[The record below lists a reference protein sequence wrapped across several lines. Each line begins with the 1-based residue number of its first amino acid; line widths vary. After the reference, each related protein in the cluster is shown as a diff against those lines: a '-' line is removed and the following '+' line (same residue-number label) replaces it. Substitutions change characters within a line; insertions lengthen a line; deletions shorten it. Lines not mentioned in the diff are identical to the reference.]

1 MKKLLT
7 LGVAL
12 LTSFSL
18 WAVDPTFESSNWAD
32 GDFATLIADH
42 DGITL
47 TTDASAFKG
56 NFVGT
61 QYIALG
67 GGCDLT
73 NPSNYLGIKSAE
85 VIDSIEVFWTP
96 NGTSNTSIAWAAW
109 TDAANLLAQDVD
121 SIGKTDTYKA
131 AKNLESAIWQKIDL
145 TGKNA
150 KAVLLTRQLK
160 KAKLNGVQQSNL
172 GDNQTVNVLGIRV
185 WTQESKEVDHVEVT
199 LNGVAVNGDE
209 IESPEV
215 DPLFYGSHTLNLTRE
230 FVEAPT
236 VTFIKQTDTYYVGEA
251 TPSTKNDSIHVVA
264 TGLTPITWEAS
275 YTLNTVT
282 YTVSAI
288 KPATATVTY
297 MDGET
302 VLGTETVKKGE
313 PATKYG
319 EYQVYP
325 LTVFAGWY
333 MDAELTNPVDMAT
346 FAVNNDLTVHGWFVK
361 SYAESVNFENN
372 VMNNGK
378 SFDIIGL
385 LGTSGYATDITGSL
399 DSLDNSKTDGLR
411 NYAYLGL
418 KVKQNG
424 ATLNFWIGNGSTVK
438 IKFGNIAKT
447 PLVSINGG
455 EYADMSI
462 TDKVYTHTATAVNEL
477 ISIKMA
483 DASAVVFQQIMID
496 EELRSPELF
505 AINCAEATNGT
516 VAASYKLGIPNET
529 ITLTVTPDAG
539 YKIASVTVNSDEL
552 VDVEGAYSFTMP
564 GQDVDVVATFEVSTG
579 VSDAEA
585 DADAKTTT
593 KRLVDGVLLI
603 EKDGVT
609 YSAQGGIL
617 K

>member
-1 MKKLLT
+1 MTSDAQKLNKVLYID
-7 LGVAL
+7 VE
-12 LTSFSL
+12 
-18 WAVDPTFESSNWAD
+18 VPC
-32 GDFATLIADH
+32 
-42 DGITL
+42 
-47 TTDASAFKG
+47 ASANG
-56 NFVGT
+56 N
-61 QYIALG
+61 L
-67 GGCDLT
+67 
-73 NPSNYLGIKSAE
+73 YLRSSG
-85 VIDSIEVFWTP
+85 
-96 NGTSNTSIAWAAW
+96 SNTSRFATIWGSNGTARDESRKVAMKSMYSDAIAFTA
-109 TDAANLLAQDVD
+109 DDILEDN
-121 SIGKTDTYKA
+121 GKYYIRFSSADNEGSYYDYK
-131 AKNLESAIWQKIDL
+131 I
-145 TGKNA
+145 TGFSY
-150 KAVLLTRQLK
+150 T
-160 KAKLNGVQQSNL
+160 LNEECV
-172 GDNQTVNVLGIRV
+172 T
-185 WTQESKEVDHVEVT
+185 KEVDHVEVT

-302 VLGTETVKKGE
+302 VLGTETVKKGD

-333 MDAELTNPVDMAT
+333 DAELNPVDLAT
-346 FAVNNDLTVHGWFVK
+346 FAVNNDLTVYGLFDK

-424 ATLNFWIGNGSTVK
+424 AALNFWIKNGSTVK

-462 TDKVYTHTATAVNEL
+462 TDKVYTHTAAADEL

-516 VAASYKLGIPNET
+516 VAAPYKLGIPNET

-539 YKIASVTVNSDEL
+539 YKIATVTVNGDEL

-609 YSAQGGIL
+609 YSAQGAIL

>member
-18 WAVDPTFESSNWAD
+18 WAAYPTATTTYALGDLTVDEPTLTYSMTGLSGDAQKLNKTLYVQVEVPCASANGNLYLRSSSSNT
-32 GDFATLIADH
+32 GRFATIWGSNGIARDESRKVAMKNGNS
-42 DGITL
+42 DAIAFTADDILEDNGKYYIRFSSADNAGSYYDYKITGFSY
-47 TTDASAFKG
+47 T
-56 NFVGT
+56 
-61 QYIALG
+61 
-67 GGCDLT
+67 
-73 NPSNYLGIKSAE
+73 
-85 VIDSIEVFWTP
+85 
-96 NGTSNTSIAWAAW
+96 
-109 TDAANLLAQDVD
+109 
-121 SIGKTDTYKA
+121 
-131 AKNLESAIWQKIDL
+131 
-145 TGKNA
+145 
-150 KAVLLTRQLK
+150 
-160 KAKLNGVQQSNL
+160 LNEECV
-172 GDNQTVNVLGIRV
+172 T
-185 WTQESKEVDHVEVT
+185 KEVDHVEVS
-199 LNGVAVNGDE
+199 LGGVKVNGVALSD
-209 IESPEV
+209 IEMAT
-215 DPLFYGSHTLNLTRE
+215 LYGAYFLNLSTE
-230 FVEAPT
+230 YVEAPT

-251 TPSTKNDSIHVVA
+251 TPSTKNENIDVVA
-264 TGLTPITWEAS
+264 ELSVNWFAAITIGGE
-275 YTLNTVT
+275 T
-282 YTVSAI
+282 YGITAI

-302 VLGTETVKKGE
+302 VLGTETVKKGD

-319 EYQVYP
+319 EYQDYP
-325 LTVFAGWY
+325 LTVFESWY

-346 FAVNNDLTVHGWFVK
+346 FAVNNDLTVYGLFDK

-424 ATLNFWIGNGSTVK
+424 AALNFWIKNGSTVK

-462 TDKVYTHTATAVNEL
+462 TDKVYTHTAAADEL

-516 VAASYKLGIPNET
+516 VAAPYKLGIPNET

-539 YKIASVTVNSDEL
+539 YKIATVTVNGDEL

-579 VSDAEA
+579 VSDAAA

>member
-7 LGVAL
+7 LGAAL
-12 LTSFSL
+12 LASFSL
-18 WAVDPTFESSNWAD
+18 WAAYPTATTTYALEDLTVDEPTLTYSKTGLSGDAQKLKNVLYIDVEVPCASANGNLYLRSSSSNT
-32 GDFATLIADH
+32 GRFATIW
-42 DGITL
+42 G
-47 TTDASAFKG
+47 S
-56 NFVGT
+56 
-61 QYIALG
+61 
-67 GGCDLT
+67 
-73 NPSNYLGIKSAE
+73 
-85 VIDSIEVFWTP
+85 
-96 NGTSNTSIAWAAW
+96 NGTARDESRKVAMKNGNSDAIAFTA
-109 TDAANLLAQDVD
+109 DDILEDN
-121 SIGKTDTYKA
+121 GKYYIRFSSADNAGSYYDYK
-131 AKNLESAIWQKIDL
+131 I
-145 TGKNA
+145 TGFSY
-150 KAVLLTRQLK
+150 T
-160 KAKLNGVQQSNL
+160 LNEECV
-172 GDNQTVNVLGIRV
+172 T
-185 WTQESKEVDHVEVT
+185 KEVDHVEVT

-264 TGLTPITWEAS
+264 TGLTPTTWVAS

-282 YTVSAI
+282 YKVSAI

-302 VLGTETVKKGE
+302 VLGTETVKKGD

-319 EYQVYP
+319 EYEVKP
-325 LTVFAGWY
+325 LAVFAGWY

-346 FAVNNDLTVHGWFVK
+346 YAINNDLTVHGWFVK

-462 TDKVYTHTATAVNEL
+462 TDKVYTHTAAADEL

-516 VAASYKLGIPNET
+516 VAAYKLGIPNET

-539 YKIASVTVNSDEL
+539 YKTATVTVNGDEL

-579 VSDAEA
+579 VSDAAA
-585 DADAKTTT
+585 DADATKPT

>member
-18 WAVDPTFESSNWAD
+18 WAAYPTATTTYALEDLTVDEPTLTYSKTGLSGDAQKLNKTLYVQVEVPCASANGNLYLKSSSSNT
-32 GDFATLIADH
+32 GRFATIW
-42 DGITL
+42 G
-47 TTDASAFKG
+47 S
-56 NFVGT
+56 
-61 QYIALG
+61 
-67 GGCDLT
+67 
-73 NPSNYLGIKSAE
+73 
-85 VIDSIEVFWTP
+85 
-96 NGTSNTSIAWAAW
+96 NGTARDESRKVAMKNGNSDAIAFTA
-109 TDAANLLAQDVD
+109 DDILEDN
-121 SIGKTDTYKA
+121 GKYYIRFSSADNAGSYYDYK
-131 AKNLESAIWQKIDL
+131 I
-145 TGKNA
+145 TGFSY
-150 KAVLLTRQLK
+150 T
-160 KAKLNGVQQSNL
+160 LNEECV
-172 GDNQTVNVLGIRV
+172 T
-185 WTQESKEVDHVEVT
+185 KEVDHVDVT
-199 LNGVAVNGDE
+199 LGGVVVNGVALSD
-209 IESPEV
+209 IEMAQ
-215 DPLFYGSHTLNLTRE
+215 LYGAYIFNLSTE
-230 FVEAPT
+230 YVEAPT

-264 TGLTPITWEAS
+264 ELSVKWWAAITIGETNYS
-275 YTLNTVT
+275 IT
-282 YTVSAI
+282 AI

-302 VLGTETVKKGE
+302 VLGTETVKKGD

-333 MDAELTNPVDMAT
+333 MDAELTNPVDLAT
-346 FAVNNDLTVHGWFVK
+346 FAVNNDLTVHGSFVK

-424 ATLNFWIGNGSTVK
+424 AALNFWIKNGSTVK

-462 TDKVYTHTATAVNEL
+462 TDKVYTHTAAADEL

-539 YKIASVTVNSDEL
+539 YKIATVTVNGDEL

>member
-18 WAVDPTFESSNWAD
+18 WAAYPTATTTYALEDLTVDEPTLTYSKTGLS
-32 GDFATLIADH
+32 GDAQKLNKTLYIDVEVPCASANGNLYLRGNSQNTGRFATIWGD
-42 DGITL
+42 
-47 TTDASAFKG
+47 
-56 NFVGT
+56 
-61 QYIALG
+61 
-67 GGCDLT
+67 
-73 NPSNYLGIKSAE
+73 
-85 VIDSIEVFWTP
+85 
-96 NGTSNTSIAWAAW
+96 NGTERDETRKVSMKNGNSDAIAFTA
-109 TDAANLLAQDVD
+109 DDILEDN
-121 SIGKTDTYKA
+121 GKYYIRFSSADNAGSYYDYK
-131 AKNLESAIWQKIDL
+131 I
-145 TGKNA
+145 TGFSY
-150 KAVLLTRQLK
+150 T
-160 KAKLNGVQQSNL
+160 LNEECV
-172 GDNQTVNVLGIRV
+172 T
-185 WTQESKEVDHVEVT
+185 KEVDHVDVT
-199 LNGVAVNGDE
+199 LGGVVVNGVALSD
-209 IESPEV
+209 IEMAQ
-215 DPLFYGSHTLNLTRE
+215 LYGAYIFNLSTE
-230 FVEAPT
+230 YVEAPT

-264 TGLTPITWEAS
+264 ELSFMWSAEITIGETHYAI
-275 YTLNTVT
+275 T
-282 YTVSAI
+282 AI

-333 MDAELTNPVDMAT
+333 MDAELTNPVDLAT
-346 FAVNNDLTVHGWFVK
+346 FAVNNDLTVHGSFVK

-424 ATLNFWIGNGSTVK
+424 AALNFWIKNGSTVK

-462 TDKVYTHTATAVNEL
+462 TDKVYTHTAAADEL

-539 YKIASVTVNSDEL
+539 YKIATVTVNGDEL

>member
-12 LTSFSL
+12 MTSFSL
-18 WAVDPTFESSNWAD
+18 WAAYPTATTTYALGDLTVDATTLTYSKTGLSGDAQKLKNVLYIDVEVPCASANGNLYLRSSSSNT
-32 GDFATLIADH
+32 GRFATIW
-42 DGITL
+42 G
-47 TTDASAFKG
+47 S
-56 NFVGT
+56 
-61 QYIALG
+61 
-67 GGCDLT
+67 
-73 NPSNYLGIKSAE
+73 
-85 VIDSIEVFWTP
+85 
-96 NGTSNTSIAWAAW
+96 NGTARDESRKVAMKNGNSDAIAFTA
-109 TDAANLLAQDVD
+109 DDILEDN
-121 SIGKTDTYKA
+121 GKYYIRFSSADNAGSYYDYK
-131 AKNLESAIWQKIDL
+131 I
-145 TGKNA
+145 TGFSY
-150 KAVLLTRQLK
+150 T
-160 KAKLNGVQQSNL
+160 LNEECV
-172 GDNQTVNVLGIRV
+172 T
-185 WTQESKEVDHVEVT
+185 KEVDHVEVSLGGVT
-199 LNGVAVNGDE
+199 VNGVALSD
-209 IESPEV
+209 IEMAQ
-215 DPLFYGSHTLNLTRE
+215 LYGAYILNLSTE
-230 FVEAPT
+230 YVEAPT

-264 TGLTPITWEAS
+264 ELSVKWWAEITIGETN
-275 YTLNTVT
+275 YGIT
-282 YTVSAI
+282 AI

-302 VLGTETVKKGE
+302 VLGTETVKKGD

-319 EYQVYP
+319 EYEVKP

-333 MDAELTNPVDMAT
+333 MDAELTNPVNMAT

-516 VAASYKLGIPNET
+516 VASYKLGIPNET

-539 YKIASVTVNSDEL
+539 YKTATVTVNGDEL

-579 VSDAEA
+579 VSDAAA
-585 DADAKTTT
+585 DADATKPT

>member
-18 WAVDPTFESSNWAD
+18 WAAYPTATTTYALEDLTVDEPTLTYSKTGLSGDAQKLNKTLYVQVEVPCASANGNLYLKSSSSNT
-32 GDFATLIADH
+32 GRFATIW
-42 DGITL
+42 G
-47 TTDASAFKG
+47 S
-56 NFVGT
+56 
-61 QYIALG
+61 
-67 GGCDLT
+67 
-73 NPSNYLGIKSAE
+73 
-85 VIDSIEVFWTP
+85 
-96 NGTSNTSIAWAAW
+96 NGTARDESRKVAMKNGNSDAIAFTA
-109 TDAANLLAQDVD
+109 DDILEDN
-121 SIGKTDTYKA
+121 GKYYIRFSSADNAGSYYDYK
-131 AKNLESAIWQKIDL
+131 I
-145 TGKNA
+145 TGFSY
-150 KAVLLTRQLK
+150 T
-160 KAKLNGVQQSNL
+160 LNEECV
-172 GDNQTVNVLGIRV
+172 T
-185 WTQESKEVDHVEVT
+185 KEVDHVDVT
-199 LNGVAVNGDE
+199 LGGVVVNGVALSD
-209 IESPEV
+209 IEMAQ
-215 DPLFYGSHTLNLTRE
+215 LYGAYIFNLSTE
-230 FVEAPT
+230 YVEAPT

-264 TGLTPITWEAS
+264 ELSVKWWAAITIGETNYS
-275 YTLNTVT
+275 IT
-282 YTVSAI
+282 AI

-302 VLGTETVKKGE
+302 VLGTETVKKGD

-333 MDAELTNPVDMAT
+333 MDAELTNPVDLAT
-346 FAVNNDLTVHGWFVK
+346 FAVNNDLTVHGSFVK

-424 ATLNFWIGNGSTVK
+424 AALNFWIKNGSTVK

-462 TDKVYTHTATAVNEL
+462 TDKVYTHTAAADEL

-539 YKIASVTVNSDEL
+539 YKIATVTVNGDEL

-579 VSDAEA
+579 VSDAAA

>member
-18 WAVDPTFESSNWAD
+18 WAAYPT
-32 GDFATLIADH
+32 ATTTYALED
-42 DGITL
+42 L
-47 TTDASAFKG
+47 TVNEPLNYLKTGLTSDAQKLNKVLYIDVEVPCASANG
-56 NFVGT
+56 N
-61 QYIALG
+61 L
-67 GGCDLT
+67 
-73 NPSNYLGIKSAE
+73 YLRSSG
-85 VIDSIEVFWTP
+85 
-96 NGTSNTSIAWAAW
+96 SNTSRFATIWGSNGTARDESRKVAMKSMYSDAIAFTA
-109 TDAANLLAQDVD
+109 DDILEDN
-121 SIGKTDTYKA
+121 GKYYIRFSSADNEGSYYDYK
-131 AKNLESAIWQKIDL
+131 I
-145 TGKNA
+145 TGFSY
-150 KAVLLTRQLK
+150 T
-160 KAKLNGVQQSNL
+160 LNEECV
-172 GDNQTVNVLGIRV
+172 T
-185 WTQESKEVDHVEVT
+185 KEVDHVEVT

-302 VLGTETVKKGE
+302 VLGTETVKKGD

-333 MDAELTNPVDMAT
+333 DAELNPVDLAT
-346 FAVNNDLTVHGWFVK
+346 FAVNNDLTVYGLFDK

-424 ATLNFWIGNGSTVK
+424 AALNFWIKNGSTVK

-462 TDKVYTHTATAVNEL
+462 TDKVYTHTAAADEL

-516 VAASYKLGIPNET
+516 VAAPYKLGIPNET

-539 YKIASVTVNSDEL
+539 YKIATVTVNGDEL

-609 YSAQGGIL
+609 YSAQGAIL

>member
-18 WAVDPTFESSNWAD
+18 WAAYPTATTTYALEDLTVDELTYSLTGLSGDAQKLNKVLYIDVEVPCASANGNLYLRSSSSNT
-32 GDFATLIADH
+32 GRFATIW
-42 DGITL
+42 G
-47 TTDASAFKG
+47 S
-56 NFVGT
+56 
-61 QYIALG
+61 
-67 GGCDLT
+67 
-73 NPSNYLGIKSAE
+73 
-85 VIDSIEVFWTP
+85 
-96 NGTSNTSIAWAAW
+96 NGTERDETRKVNMKNGNSDAIAFTA
-109 TDAANLLAQDVD
+109 DDILEDN
-121 SIGKTDTYKA
+121 GKYYIRFSSADNAGSYYDYK
-131 AKNLESAIWQKIDL
+131 I
-145 TGKNA
+145 TGFSY
-150 KAVLLTRQLK
+150 T
-160 KAKLNGVQQSNL
+160 LNEECV
-172 GDNQTVNVLGIRV
+172 T
-185 WTQESKEVDHVEVT
+185 KEVDHVTET
-199 LNGVAVNGDE
+199 LDGVAINGDE

-215 DPLFYGSHTLNLTRE
+215 DPLFYGSHILSLSRE

-236 VTFIKQTDTYYVGEA
+236 VTFIKQTDTYYVGEVDPKI
-251 TPSTKNDSIHVVA
+251 THDSIHVVA
-264 TGLTPITWEAS
+264 TGLTPTMWVAS
-275 YTLNTVT
+275 YTLDNVT
-282 YTVSAI
+282 YKVSAI

-302 VLGTETVKKGE
+302 VLGTETVKKGD

-319 EYQVYP
+319 EYEVN
-325 LTVFAGWY
+325 LLAVFGGWY
-333 MDAELTNPVDMAT
+333 NDAELTDPVDMAT
-346 FAVNNDLTVHGWFVK
+346 FAVNNDLTVHGKFLK

-424 ATLNFWIGNGSTVK
+424 AALNFRIKNGSTVK

-462 TDKVYTHTATAVNEL
+462 TDKVYTHTAAADEL

-516 VAASYKLGIPNET
+516 VAAPYKLGIPNET

-539 YKIASVTVNSDEL
+539 YKIATVTVNGDEL

-579 VSDAEA
+579 VSDAAA
-585 DADAKTTT
+585 DADAAKPT

>member
-7 LGVAL
+7 LGAAL
-12 LTSFSL
+12 LASFSL
-18 WAVDPTFESSNWAD
+18 WAAYPTTTTTYALEDLTVDATTLTYSKTGLS
-32 GDFATLIADH
+32 GDAQKLKNVLYIDVEVPCASANGNLYLRGNSQNTGRFATIWGD
-42 DGITL
+42 
-47 TTDASAFKG
+47 
-56 NFVGT
+56 
-61 QYIALG
+61 
-67 GGCDLT
+67 
-73 NPSNYLGIKSAE
+73 
-85 VIDSIEVFWTP
+85 
-96 NGTSNTSIAWAAW
+96 NGTARDESRKVAMKNGNSDAIAFTA
-109 TDAANLLAQDVD
+109 DDILEDG
-121 SIGKTDTYKA
+121 GKYYIRFSSADNAGSYYDYK
-131 AKNLESAIWQKIDL
+131 I
-145 TGKNA
+145 TGFSY
-150 KAVLLTRQLK
+150 T
-160 KAKLNGVQQSNL
+160 LNEECV
-172 GDNQTVNVLGIRV
+172 T
-185 WTQESKEVDHVEVT
+185 KEVDHVDVS
-199 LNGVAVNGDE
+199 LGGVVVNGVALSGTE
-209 IESPEV
+209 
-215 DPLFYGSHTLNLTRE
+215 LATLYGAQNCDLTTE
-230 FVEAPT
+230 YVEAPT

-251 TPSTKNDSIHVVA
+251 TPSTKNENIDVVA
-264 TGLTPITWEAS
+264 TEVTNKWVAS
-275 YTLNTVT
+275 YTLGGLT
-282 YTVSAI
+282 YTVAAI

-302 VLGTETVKKGE
+302 VLGTETVKKGDH
-313 PATKYG
+313 ATKYG
-319 EYQVYP
+319 EYEVNS
-325 LTVFAGWY
+325 LAVFGGWY
-333 MDAELTNPVDMAT
+333 MEAELTNPVDMAT
-346 FAVNNDLTVHGWFVK
+346 FSVNNDLTVYGEFVK
-361 SYAESVNFENN
+361 FYAESVNFENN

-385 LGTSGYATDITGSL
+385 LGTSNYETDITGSL

-424 ATLNFWIGNGSTVK
+424 ATLNFWIKNGSTVK

-462 TDKVYTHTATAVNEL
+462 TDKVYTHTAAADEL

-505 AINCAEATNGT
+505 AINCAVATNGT
-516 VAASYKLGIPNET
+516 VAAPYKLGIPNET

-539 YKIASVTVNSDEL
+539 YKTATVTVNGDEL

-579 VSDAEA
+579 VSDAAA
-585 DADAKTTT
+585 DADATKPT